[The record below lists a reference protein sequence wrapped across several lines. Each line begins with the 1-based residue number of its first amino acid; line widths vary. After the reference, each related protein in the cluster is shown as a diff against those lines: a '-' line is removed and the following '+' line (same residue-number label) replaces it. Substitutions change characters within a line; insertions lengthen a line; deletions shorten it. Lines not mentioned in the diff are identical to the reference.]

1 MGAPPLGTVLLF
13 AALDVLFF
21 MLYLALLGYKLVSR
35 LVRRG
40 HAA

>member
-1 MGAPPLGTVLLF
+1 MGAPSLGTVLLF

-21 MLYLALLGYKLVSR
+21 MLYLALLARNLISR
-35 LVRRG
+35 LMQRG